1 MRIVLHGL
9 SGRVTVKGQTYNG
22 AMPAW
27 ADVLSD
33 AEIAAVLTYV
43 RSAFGNSA
51 EAVTA
56 DKVAQER
63 AATTGRTAP
72 WTVGELGR

>member
-1 MRIVLHGL
+1 MKQRPR
-9 SGRVTVKGQTYNG
+9 SGIFRGKWFNG

-43 RSAFGNSA
+43 RSSFGNA
-51 EAVTA
+51 
-56 DKVAQER
+56 
-63 AATTGRTAP
+63 AATIAADVVAAERSATASRTTP
-72 WTVGELGR
+72 WTVGELK